1 MEIVYSKRGM
11 AVTYATGEYVEY
23 EAMQAAIYDGESD
36 TFIIIWNDGEV
47 NEREID
53 AYFSVQSLDNGDIIE
68 F

>member
-1 MEIVYSKRGM
+1 MKIVYSKKGM
-11 AVTYATGEYVEY
+11 AVTYSTGEYEEY
-23 EAMQAAIYDGESD
+23 DAMQAALYDGVSD

-47 NEREID
+47 AERETD